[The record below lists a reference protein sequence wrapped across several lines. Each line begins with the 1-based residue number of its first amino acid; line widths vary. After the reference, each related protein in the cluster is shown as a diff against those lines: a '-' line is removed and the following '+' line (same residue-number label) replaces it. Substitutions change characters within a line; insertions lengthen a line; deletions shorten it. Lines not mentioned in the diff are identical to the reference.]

1 MRSLWLKNIKT
12 NEIWDLLPKN
22 PYLTFGGCLYGG
34 IKGFG
39 YANIIKQNQIEAD
52 YIPASTQSTSVAISG
67 MLYFI
72 NDIHVE
78 NFQKFIGD
86 FREQFLLY
94 YSPDGNIEP
103 HDQLNSTWYK
113 PVIIKTF
120 DKSEKEL
127 SGHYE
132 VMMTLT
138 PQSDVWKRDVNI
150 QIVGGELANEPL
162 VYPYVYDYMLDDN
175 NLTAIQFTN
184 EGRKV
189 GCKIQITNNTSDV
202 IGSDTDGITWF
213 NDATVG
219 MQQAKFLL
227 YLRPGESLVVD
238 SNPLSYSAYVLHT
251 TGVTEEIISL
261 QEPSWDYINFIEIQ
275 NGFNKIVFN
284 LDTKAGIDISLTYY
298 EQREIV

>member
-1 MRSLWLKNIKT
+1 MRSLWLVNQKT

-22 PYLTFGGCLYGG
+22 PYLHYGGCLLGG
-34 IKGFG
+34 PKGFG
-39 YANIIKQNQIEAD
+39 YSNTIKQNQIEAD
-52 YIPASTQSTSVAISG
+52 YITSSVQSSNVAITG
-67 MLYFI
+67 VLYFV
-72 NDIHVE
+72 NDAHVE

-94 YSPDGNIEP
+94 YSPDGSVEP
-103 HDQLNSTWYK
+103 YDQLNKTWYK
-113 PVIIKTF
+113 PVTIKTV
-120 DKSEKEL
+120 DKKEKEL

-132 VMMTLT
+132 VAVTLT
-138 PQSDVWKRDVNI
+138 PQSDVWKRDIDI

-162 VYPYVYDYMLDDN
+162 VYPYVYDYILDDN

-189 GCKIQITNNTSDV
+189 GCKIQITNNTNDA
-202 IGSDTDGITWF
+202 IGSDVDGISWF
-213 NDATVG
+213 NDATNL
-219 MQQAKFLL
+219 QQAKFLL
-227 YLRPGESLVVD
+227 YLRQGESLVVD
-238 SNPLSYSAYVLHT
+238 SNPLSYSAYVIHT
-251 TGVTEEIISL
+251 NGVQEEIMSL

-284 LDTKAGIDISLTYY
+284 LDTKEGIDISLTYY